1 MKERPHSTF
10 VHHRLIH
17 VSDLDR
23 DERKWFAS
31 AIAGAIVSDSVV
43 SPGQLSWIKNSL
55 YFLSKKE
62 RLTYLKHIKNKSSPP
77 LTSLPNIDRDK
88 AAKIFLDL
96 ILVMMENFEI
106 DTRETQ
112 FLVNAGKTLGI
123 KEKRCMDV
131 IRWAISL
138 LDLFH
143 EKERFVE
150 RIIRDEPNY

>member
-10 VHHRLIH
+10 AHHRLIH
-17 VSDLDR
+17 VSDLNG
-23 DERKWFAS
+23 DERRWFAT
-31 AIAGAIVSDSVV
+31 AIAGAIVSDATI

-62 RLTYLKHIKNKSSPP
+62 RLIYLKHIKSKSVPP
-77 LTSLPNIDRDK
+77 LNPLPNIDRDK

-96 ILVMMENFEI
+96 VLVMMENFEI
-106 DTRETQ
+106 DTRETN

-131 IRWAISL
+131 IHWGSAL

-150 RIIRDEPNY
+150 RIIRDEPSY